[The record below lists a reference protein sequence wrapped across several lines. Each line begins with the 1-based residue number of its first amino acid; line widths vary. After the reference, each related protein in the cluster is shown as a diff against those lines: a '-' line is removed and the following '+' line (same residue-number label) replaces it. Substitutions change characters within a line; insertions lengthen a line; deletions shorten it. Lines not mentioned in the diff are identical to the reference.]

1 MCLLVGAFDQ
11 GATIEMHKK
20 PQTFVLVI
28 YSYFPFLLEVSKLI
42 GASGV
47 LEMLLFKWRTPQVSD
62 VKCKDLAGVWH
73 LYSSSR
79 CHMTKIV
86 ANDNCC
92 QPHLLE
98 IFKGNMMQSA
108 FPVWR
113 AWSCLFLYL

>member
-20 PQTFVLVI
+20 PRLVLVI

-47 LEMLLFKWRTPQVSD
+47 LKMLLFKWRTPQVSD

-113 AWSCLFLYL
+113 AWSGLFLYL